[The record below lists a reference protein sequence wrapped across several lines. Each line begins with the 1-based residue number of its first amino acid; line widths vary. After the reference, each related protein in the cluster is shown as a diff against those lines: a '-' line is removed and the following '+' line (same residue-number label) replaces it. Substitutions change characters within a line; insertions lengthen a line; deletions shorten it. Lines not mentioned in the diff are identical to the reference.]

1 MEPPKNVLVVRIGAN
16 FTLQGLGVVVRMA
29 VIEKFFLKDIGN
41 KRMRIL
47 NVLNYLGIYYTY
59 RIRYIYCE
67 EKMNRW
73 NSSSVVG
80 WLADTA
86 ECGNTLS

>member
-1 MEPPKNVLVVRIGAN
+1 MVRIGAN
-16 FTLQGLGVVVRMA
+16 FTLQELGVVVRVA
-29 VIEKFFLKDIGN
+29 AIDKFFLKEFGN
-41 KRMRIL
+41 KRRRIL
-47 NVLNYLGIYYTY
+47 NVLNYLGKYYTY